1 MSVLA
6 SAIRGG
12 LAGLGAGAAG
22 IANKYI
28 DEEIATQRAQMLA
41 DIQRNSA
48 VQQTKDIDAYT
59 NDPSRRERLRAEES
73 KDLDARNA
81 ATLRGR
87 VSEETNPDL
96 RQARIDNEVAFLN
109 GTTDARIAA
118 QNKVTEGTAGTLL
131 DQERMRRKVLDPM
144 DVDKARGIAD
154 AQWAGRAAYDE
165 HLEGKNGSGKGAKM
179 SEAGKLQ
186 LQGLEKQDEQIAK
199 TINDG
204 VAGGTLKADPGDKSY
219 AHLQRQRQAIQV
231 QKLRIFA
238 KEGVID
244 GNEDAM
250 SLISSG
256 ASQADLDASV
266 QQAKLI
272 GGSYA
277 SAFESAVREH
287 LKAKPNA
294 TPAAPA
300 PSAPSAPAPS
310 LMDQA
315 RKRQPAP
322 EGSPQAAWDAR
333 QEQLR
338 RTEAERGAKAE
349 AERKRAQDEFDAD
362 LSQMQPL
369 ELLRKYDTP
378 TARGRLDASRLARLK
393 KLETTI
399 R

>member
-6 SAIRGG
+6 SALRGG
-12 LAGLGAGAAG
+12 LGGLGAGVAG
-22 IANKYI
+22 VANKYI
-28 DEEIATQRAQMLA
+28 DEEIAAQRAQMLA
-41 DIQRNSA
+41 DIQHANMVRGEEYQQSA
-48 VQQTKDIDAYT
+48 PVQE
-59 NDPSRRERLRAEES
+59 RRLGNERKLSQMR
-73 KDLDARNA
+73 
-81 ATLRGR
+81 
-87 VSEETNPDL
+87 
-96 RQARIDNEVAFLN
+96 NEVALKGRIDEAASPELRKARVENEVSFLE
-109 GTTDARIAA
+109 GTTPARIKA
-118 QNKVTEGTAGTLL
+118 QNDTTEGTAGTLL

-144 DVDKARGIAD
+144 DVEKARGITD

-165 HLEGKNGSGKGAKM
+165 RLEGKSGAGKGVKM
-179 SEAGKLQ
+179 SDAAKLQ

-204 VAGGTLKADPGDKSY
+204 VAAGTLKADPSDKSF
-219 AHLQRQRQAIQV
+219 AHLQRQRQAVQV
-231 QKLRIFA
+231 QKLRILA

-244 GNEDAM
+244 GSEDAM
-250 SLISSG
+250 SLISGG
-256 ASQADLDASV
+256 ASPAELDASV

-287 LKAKPNA
+287 AKTKPTA
-294 TPAAPA
+294 PAAA
-300 PSAPSAPAPS
+300 PSPSAASAPAPS
-310 LMDQA
+310 LMNEA

-338 RTEAERGAKAE
+338 QAEAERGAKAE

-362 LSQMQPL
+362 SSQMQPL
-369 ELLRKYDTP
+369 ELLRKYDAP

>member
-28 DEEIATQRAQMLA
+28 DEEIAAQRAQMLA

-59 NDPSRRERLRAEES
+59 NDPSRRERLRAEEA
-73 KDLDARNA
+73 KDLEARSA

-87 VSEETNPDL
+87 INEETNPDL
-96 RQARIDNEVAFLN
+96 RQARVDNEVSFLN

-165 HLEGKNGSGKGAKM
+165 RLEGKTGAGKGAKM
-179 SEAGKLQ
+179 SEAAKIQ
-186 LQGLEKQDEQIAK
+186 LQHLEKEEDSLSK
-199 TINDG
+199 TINDA
-204 VAGGTLKADPGDKSY
+204 VAGGTMKADPTDKAF
-219 AHLQRQRQAIQV
+219 AHLQRQRQAIGV
-231 QKLRIFA
+231 RKMRIYA

-244 GNEDAM
+244 GAEDAA
-250 SLISSG
+250 SLIAGGSTAAELE
-256 ASQADLDASV
+256 ASI
-266 QQAKLI
+266 QQSKLV

-287 LKAKPNA
+287 LKAKPTQPPA
-294 TPAAPA
+294 SPVAAPKA
-300 PSAPSAPAPS
+300 T
-310 LMDQA
+310 QA
-315 RKRQPAP
+315 
-322 EGSPQAAWDAR
+322 PQADPAGEGLMSKAAR
-333 QEQLR
+333 WFSETGRDYDNPAGKEELRRRIAEAKSGGPALTSVERMRAQQLR
-338 RTEAERGAKAE
+338 LT
-349 AERKRAQDEFDAD
+349 
-362 LSQMQPL
+362 
-369 ELLRKYDTP
+369 
-378 TARGRLDASRLARLK
+378 
-393 KLETTI
+393 
-399 R
+399 